1 MDEVYRE
8 IARSLREGTPLA
20 VATVATTRGSTP
32 RKPGARMAIRPDGSF
47 CGTIGGG
54 CGEAEVRSVAMEVL
68 ETGQPRLVTVDLTDP
83 IEGEDR
89 ICGGVME
96 VFIERIAAG
105 GSRRPVAWSPSRGC
119 VSPPRRRP

>member
-1 MDEVYRE
+1 MDEVFSE

-32 RKPGARMAIRPDGSF
+32 RKPGARMAVRPDGSF

-54 CGEAEVRSVAMEVL
+54 CGEAEVLSAAFEVL
-68 ETGQPRLVTVDLTDP
+68 ETGLPRLVSVDLTDP
-83 IEGEDR
+83 IDGDDR

-96 VFIERIAAG
+96 VFVERFPASGSAAASG
-105 GSRRPVAWSPSRGC
+105 A
-119 VSPPRRRP
+119 

>member
-1 MDEVYRE
+1 MDEIFSE
-8 IARSLREGTPLA
+8 IARSLREGTPLV

-54 CGEAEVRSVAMEVL
+54 CGEAEVRSAAAEVL
-68 ETGQPRLVTVDLTDP
+68 ESGLPRLVSVDLTDP
-83 IEGEDR
+83 IEGGDR

-96 VFIERIAAG
+96 VFIERIAPG
-105 GSRRPVAWSPSRGC
+105 GSRVAGPEH
-119 VSPPRRRP
+119 P

>member
-1 MDEVYRE
+1 MTDK
-8 IARSLREGTPLA
+8 RSDPRSMAERRFATPD
-20 VATVATTRGSTP
+20 SCI
-32 RKPGARMAIRPDGSF
+32 RMAIRSDGSF

-105 GSRRPVAWSPSRGC
+105 GSRAAAPE
-119 VSPPRRRP
+119 PP

>member
-1 MDEVYRE
+1 VDEAFAE

-54 CGEAEVRSVAMEVL
+54 CAEAEVLAAATEVL
-68 ETGQPRLVTVDLTDP
+68 NTGLPRLVTLDLTEP
-83 IEGEDR
+83 TEGGDK

-96 VFIERIAAG
+96 VFIERIAPEG
-105 GSRRPVAWSPSRGC
+105 ETMSPRN
-119 VSPPRRRP
+119 P

>member
-8 IARSLREGTPLA
+8 LARSLREGAPLA

-32 RKPGARMAIRPDGSF
+32 RKPGARMAIRADGSF

-54 CGEAEVRSVAMEVL
+54 CGEAEVRAVAMEVV

-83 IEGEDR
+83 IDGEDR

-96 VFIERIAAG
+96 VFVERVL
-105 GSRRPVAWSPSRGC
+105 PDSPA
-119 VSPPRRRP
+119 

>member
-1 MDEVYRE
+1 MDEVFSE
-8 IARSLREGTPLA
+8 IARSLRDGIPLA

-54 CGEAEVRSVAMEVL
+54 SAEAGVLAAAMQVL
-68 ETGQPRLVTVDLTDP
+68 NTGLPRLLTLDLTEPTEVGDK
-83 IEGEDR
+83 

-96 VFIERIAAG
+96 VFIERIAPEG
-105 GSRRPVAWSPSRGC
+105 EPTS
-119 VSPPRRRP
+119 

>member
-8 IARSLREGTPLA
+8 IAKSLREGTPLA
-20 VATVATTRGSTP
+20 AATVAVTRGSTP
-32 RKPGARMAIRPDGSF
+32 RKPGARMAIRADGSF

-54 CGEAEVRSVAMEVL
+54 CGEAEVRSVAAEVL

-83 IEGEDR
+83 IDGDDR

-96 VFIERIAAG
+96 VFVESLLP
-105 GSRRPVAWSPSRGC
+105 GSSA
-119 VSPPRRRP
+119 

>member
-1 MDEVYRE
+1 MDEVYQE
-8 IARSLREGTPLA
+8 IARCLRDGIPLA

-54 CGEAEVRSVAMEVL
+54 SGEAEVWAAAMEVL
-68 ETGQPRLVTVDLTDP
+68 DTGLPRLVTVDLTEP
-83 IEGEDR
+83 TEVEDK

-96 VFIERIAAG
+96 VFIERIAPG
-105 GSRRPVAWSPSRGC
+105 GEPTSQSV
-119 VSPPRRRP
+119 PP

>member
-1 MDEVYRE
+1 VDEVYRE

-32 RKPGARMAIRPDGSF
+32 RKPGARMAIRADGSF

-54 CGEAEVRSVAMEVL
+54 CGEADVRQVAMEVL

-96 VFIERIAAG
+96 VFVERVLP
-105 GSRRPVAWSPSRGC
+105 GSPA
-119 VSPPRRRP
+119 